1 MNLDDLLKS
10 IKEEDD
16 DSKGGKDLD
25 DLLESIREEGVE
37 TDKKL
42 DEKIESIREESAET
56 NKKLDDL
63 LESIK
68 NDSNDKKIDAT
79 KFLQRKTFEN
89 PLKGQRFTAPEIIQT
104 RSTSSKIKTD
114 KIIPKDAVIGE
125 EIAEKLDELIQVI
138 REDNKLEEDS
148 QKLENKEK
156 EKEKREKRED
166 RIESKKEIKSYV
178 INLKKSTSKVSG
190 FFDNLKD
197 FLTKVLLG
205 GIINTLYNYFTD
217 PKNKDKISEIQEF
230 FRNYWPAVL
239 GAVAY
244 FFTPFGT
251 LVNFVVGTVGKFLLK
266 LGLLVAKN
274 PILAAALGGA
284 ALGIAG
290 SELAKKRQAE
300 LRERRK
306 DFQRELGVKFFDKET
321 GEPLTD
327 RDREFDPTPF
337 IDTPDNPVEIRQR
350 KVGFF
355 EKLFNTRDL
364 LIYDAPP
371 VSPDQV
377 FFGDGVPTGM
387 PMSREALGFSRGG
400 MKMGTDTVPA
410 LLTPG
415 EVVMNKPTVDAVG
428 AENLLSLNKIFGG
441 PNANRPKFGMVRGYQ
456 GGGYVGFAKKMI
468 QEHEGYNIVDGMHQ
482 AYRDSKGLPTI
493 GYGHLITPGDGYSMS
508 SKISQ
513 QEADKLFDKDFKYH
527 SEHAQKIPG
536 FEKASDQQKAAL
548 IDLTFNM
555 GPAWH
560 KDFPGFVRAFSS
572 GDYETAANEIRY
584 KDASSPNLQDSDY
597 YKDVGPRRANPIIS
611 LIRNQGI
618 GNSPHLK
625 GFQNLLPVS
634 KSTDGGKPV
643 STRSLSTAPGSLGP
657 AFSDN
662 TSMKD
667 LSKQQLVRDRLSSIG
682 RKLSNPIDTF
692 IRTPLKRAFPSTP
705 NVPTET
711 RNFVLPPIESP
722 KQNQSKN
729 QTGDIPSFSVVSG
742 NMMRDLIAKDLG
754 IGDLAG
760 VS

>member
-10 IKEEDD
+10 IREEDD

-25 DLLESIREEGVE
+25 DLLESIREE
-37 TDKKL
+37 
-42 DEKIESIREESAET
+42 SID
-56 NKKLDDL
+56 N
-63 LESIK
+63 
-68 NDSNDKKIDAT
+68 KKIDT
-79 KFLQRKTFEN
+79 NKFLKRKTFEN

-104 RSTSSKIKTD
+104 RSTTSKINTD

-125 EIAEKLDELIQVI
+125 EIADKLDELIQVI
-138 REDNKLEEDS
+138 KEDNKLEEDS
-148 QKLENKEK
+148 QKLDNKEK
-156 EKEKREKRED
+156 QKEKRKKRED
-166 RIESKKEIKSYV
+166 RIELKKDIKSIV
-178 INLKKSTSKVSG
+178 IDLKKSTGKVSG
-190 FFDNLKD
+190 FFDNLKN
-197 FLTKVLLG
+197 FLTKFLLG
-205 GIINTLYNYFTD
+205 GLINSLYNFFTD
-217 PKNKDKISEIQEF
+217 PKNKGKIAGIQEF

-239 GAVAY
+239 GAAAY

-251 LVNFVVGTVGKFLLK
+251 LVNFIVKTVGKFLIK

-274 PILAAALGGA
+274 PILAAALAGA
-284 ALGIAG
+284 AGAAF
-290 SELAKKRQAE
+290 SAMSVE
-300 LRERRK
+300 ERRK
-306 DFQRELGVKFFDKET
+306 KLDKEDDDSVVT
-321 GEPLTD
+321 PEEFLKENQTPGLPQLLEESILQRGLGGASIGAFSGGGMIDPELFASGLTD
-327 RDREFDPTPF
+327 MT
-337 IDTPDNPVEIRQR
+337 
-350 KVGFF
+350 
-355 EKLFNTRDL
+355 
-364 LIYDAPP
+364 
-371 VSPDQV
+371 
-377 FFGDGVPTGM
+377 
-387 PMSREALGFSRGG
+387 
-400 MKMGTDTVPA
+400 MGTDKVPA

-456 GGGYVGFAKKMI
+456 DGGYVGFAKKMI
-468 QEHEGYNIVDGMHQ
+468 QEHEGYNIIDGMHQ
-482 AYRDSKGLPTI
+482 AYRDSRGLPTI

-527 SEHAQKIPG
+527 SEDAQKIPG

-555 GPAWH
+555 GASWH
-560 KDFPGFVRAFSS
+560 KKFPGFVRAFSA

-584 KDASSPNLQDSDY
+584 KDASSPYLQDSDY

-625 GFQNLLPVS
+625 GFENLLPLS
-634 KSTDGGKPV
+634 KSTDGIKPA
-643 STRSLSTAPGSLGP
+643 STRSVSTDPGSLGP

-662 TSMKD
+662 ASMKN
-667 LSKQQLVRDRLSSIG
+667 LSKQQLVRDRLSSV
-682 RKLSNPIDTF
+682 RSKLSNPIDTF
-692 IRTPLKRAFPSTP
+692 IRTPLMRAFPGTP

-729 QTGDIPSFSVVSG
+729 QTNDIPSFSVVSG

-754 IGDLAG
+754 IDDLAG